1 MADTEKVPVH
11 IGFILDGN
19 RRWAVS
25 EGLPTL
31 EGHKQGYENLKNISS
46 HAFKQG
52 VKFVSAFV
60 FSTENWKRSEEEV
73 TYLMNLVL
81 WMAKHKVKEL
91 DKQNIK
97 VQFLGERDKLSSA
110 VLEAMGDVEKRTQD
124 NTGGTLI
131 LCLNYGGQQEIV
143 GAVNAILTANP
154 HASSITTKDIEAH
167 LYHPEIPPIDLI
179 IRTSGEQRLSNFML
193 WRAAYSELYFIDKHW
208 PALSTEDLDEALDE
222 FARRNR
228 RFGGDHKTIKA

>member
-1 MADTEKVPVH
+1 MADSAQIPVH

-19 RRWAVS
+19 RRWAVA

-31 EGHKQGYENLKNISS
+31 EGHKQGYENLKTISG
-46 HAFKQG
+46 HAFKRG

-73 TYLMNLVL
+73 AYLMNLVL

-91 DKQNIK
+91 DKENIK
-97 VQFLGERDKLSSA
+97 VVFLGEREKLTPA
-110 VLEAMGDVEKRTQD
+110 VLEAMEGVEKRTQN

-143 GAVNAILTANP
+143 GAINALLASNP
-154 HASSITTKDIEAH
+154 AISKVSAEDIEKH
-167 LYHPEIPPIDLI
+167 LYHPELPPLDLV

-208 PALSTEDLDEALDE
+208 PALTTDDLDTALDA
-222 FARRNR
+222 FAARDR
-228 RFGGDHKTIKA
+228 RFGGDHKPQKS

>member
-1 MADTEKVPVH
+1 MTDTDKVPVH
-11 IGFILDGN
+11 VGFILDGN
-19 RRWAVS
+19 RRWAVA

-31 EGHKQGYENLKNISS
+31 EGHKQGYENLKTISA
-46 HAFKQG
+46 HAFKKG
-52 VKFVSAFV
+52 VQYVSAFV

-97 VQFLGERDKLSSA
+97 VQFLGEREKLTPA
-110 VLEAMGDVEKRTQD
+110 VLAAMQNVEKRTEK

-131 LCLNYGGQQEIV
+131 LCLNYGGQQEVV
-143 GAVNAILTANP
+143 GAVNALLTEQP
-154 HASSITTKDIEAH
+154 GRTSITLKDIEAH
-167 LYHPEIPPIDLI
+167 LYHPEVPPLDLI

-208 PALSTEDLDEALDE
+208 PALSTDDFDEALAVYASRE
-222 FARRNR
+222 R
-228 RFGGDHKTIKA
+228 RFGGDHKSAKA